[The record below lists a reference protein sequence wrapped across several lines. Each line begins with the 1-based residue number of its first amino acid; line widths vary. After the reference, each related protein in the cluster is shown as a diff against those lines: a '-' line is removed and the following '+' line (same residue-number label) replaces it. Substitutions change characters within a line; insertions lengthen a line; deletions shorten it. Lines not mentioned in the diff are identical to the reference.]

1 MPWKNWIVSIADFLR
16 VWSKSGS
23 VPVFPVFQGFFLNN
37 AYYNKWIPNT
47 IYSVIFGKVI
57 SQ

>member
-23 VPVFPVFQGFFLNN
+23 VPVFTIFQGFFLNN

-47 IYSVIFGKVI
+47 I
-57 SQ
+57 

>member
-47 IYSVIFGKVI
+47 I
-57 SQ
+57 